1 MQELDENKSL
11 EMLDSIGSFLRTSIA
26 EKLRSPS
33 FADAVWTVVQEVGK
47 GVPSLKQS
55 LNKENL
61 VKSLS
66 FAADGLWF
74 VRRLYTRF
82 LMLPGRQDITRQKR
96 SFLSNDPS
104 ETGHRVFEYI
114 DKGRDRI
121 LIATPLQGVTLP
133 DLLAVVVSRLLGSPL
148 TLPIGPLFT
157 ASAGTDMMTV
167 LQVLRLGA
175 NVNKGG
181 KSGME
186 NSGVLGMELVGPDA
200 TLVQCHPLRPFHAGE
215 IVAWRSDNHV
225 GLRYGRVL
233 HDVRASA
240 GQALYRLEVETGP
253 NEIRM
258 LLSSQVLSFKGTAM
272 AVTLPPADLES
283 EANEL
288 QAAVTNVTGVIR
300 RHAEPGISSEATSSE
315 GHQVQVRIS

>member
-11 EMLDSIGSFLRTSIA
+11 EMLDSIGSFSRTSIA

-33 FADAVWTVVQEVGK
+33 FADAVWMVVQEVGE

-55 LNKENL
+55 SNKENL

-82 LMLPGRQDITRQKR
+82 LMLPGRQDVTRQKR
-96 SFLSNDPS
+96 PFLSNDPA
-104 ETGHRVFEYI
+104 EMGHRVFEYV

-175 NVNKGG
+175 NANKGG
-181 KSGME
+181 KSSME

-200 TLVQCHPLRPFHAGE
+200 ALVQCHPLRPFHAGE
-215 IVAWRSDNHV
+215 IVAWRSDNQV

-272 AVTLPPADLES
+272 AAALPPADLES

-288 QAAVTNVTGVIR
+288 QAAVSNLTGLIR

-315 GHQVQVRIS
+315 GRQVQVRIS